1 MLFFS
6 KYHKNL
12 LLINIFIFLIGCQLQ
27 EASKVHG
34 ILYLE
39 NRIKQLKVNK
49 DNTNDVIQL
58 IGQPHTKSID
68 NDNTWIYVERILTRG
83 SYHKLG
89 KDVLKINNVA
99 VLKFDKFGV
108 LESKNL
114 YDKENIK
121 KINFNSRKTDNKITE
136 KSFVEKFLS
145 SVKSKMYGNK

>member
-1 MLFFS
+1 MLLFS

-12 LLINIFIFLIGCQLQ
+12 ILITVFLLIAGCQLQ
-27 EASKVHG
+27 EPSKIHG

-49 DNTNDVIQL
+49 HNTNDVINK
-58 IGQPHTKSID
+58 IGNPHTKSID
-68 NDNTWIYVERILTRG
+68 NENTWIYVERILTRG

-89 KDVLKINNVA
+89 KEILKTNNVA

-108 LESKNL
+108 LKSKDL
-114 YDKENIK
+114 YDKD
-121 KINFNSRKTDNKITE
+121 KINKMKFNENKTQNKLTK

-145 SVKSKMYGNK
+145 SVKAKMYGNK

>member
-1 MLFFS
+1 MLFFF

-27 EASKVHG
+27 EPTKIHG

-68 NDNTWIYVERILTRG
+68 NDKIWIYIERILTKG

-89 KDVLKINNVA
+89 KDVLKTNNVA

-108 LESKNL
+108 LKSKTL
-114 YDKENIK
+114 YDKN
-121 KINFNSRKTDNKITE
+121 KINKIKFKNNKTANDITK

-145 SVKSKMYGNK
+145 SVKTKMYGN

>member
-1 MLFFS
+1 MLFFF

-27 EASKVHG
+27 EPTKIHG

-49 DNTNDVIQL
+49 DNTNDVIKL
-58 IGQPHTKSID
+58 IGQPHIKSID
-68 NDNTWIYVERILTRG
+68 TDKTWIYIERILTKG

-89 KDVLKINNVA
+89 KDVLKTNNVA

-108 LESKNL
+108 LKSKTL
-114 YDKENIK
+114 YDKN
-121 KINFNSRKTDNKITE
+121 KINKIKFKNNKTENEITK

-145 SVKSKMYGNK
+145 SVKTKMYGN

>member
-1 MLFFS
+1 MLFFF

-27 EASKVHG
+27 EPTKIHG

-49 DNTNDVIQL
+49 VNTNDVIQL

-68 NDNTWIYVERILTRG
+68 NDKTWIYVERILTRG
-83 SYHKLG
+83 SFHKLG
-89 KDVLKINNVA
+89 QNVLKTNNVA
-99 VLKFDKFGV
+99 VLEFDKFGI
-108 LESKNL
+108 LKNKTL
-114 YDKENIK
+114 YDREKIN
-121 KINFNSRKTDNKITE
+121 KINFNTNKTENEITK

>member
-6 KYHKNL
+6 KYHKKL
-12 LLINIFIFLIGCQLQ
+12 LLIKLFIILAGCQLQ
-27 EASKVHG
+27 EPTKIHG

-49 DNTNDVIQL
+49 DNTNDVIKL

-68 NDNTWIYVERILTRG
+68 TDKTWIYIERILTKG

-89 KDVLKINNVA
+89 KDVLKTNNVA

-108 LESKNL
+108 LKSKTL
-114 YDKENIK
+114 YDKN
-121 KINFNSRKTDNKITE
+121 KINKIKSKNNKTENEITK

-145 SVKSKMYGNK
+145 SVKTKMYGN

>member
-6 KYHKNL
+6 KYHKILIL
-12 LLINIFIFLIGCQLQ
+12 LNIFILLIGCQLQ
-27 EASKVHG
+27 DSSKIHG

-49 DNTNDVIQL
+49 DNTNDVINK
-58 IGQPHTKSID
+58 IGHPHTKSID
-68 NDNTWIYVERILTRG
+68 NENTWIYIERILTRG

-89 KDVLKINNVA
+89 KEILKTNNVA

-108 LESKNL
+108 LKSKDL
-114 YDKENIK
+114 YDKE
-121 KINFNSRKTDNKITE
+121 KINKMKFNENKTENNLTK

-145 SVKSKMYGNK
+145 SVKAKMYGNR

>member
-1 MLFFS
+1 MLFFF

-27 EASKVHG
+27 EPTKIHG

-49 DNTNDVIQL
+49 DNTNDVIKL

-68 NDNTWIYVERILTRG
+68 NDKTWIYIERILTKG

-89 KDVLKINNVA
+89 KDVLKTNNVA

-108 LESKNL
+108 LKSKTL
-114 YDKENIK
+114 YDKN
-121 KINFNSRKTDNKITE
+121 KINKIKFKTIKLKT
-136 KSFVEKFLS
+136 K
-145 SVKSKMYGNK
+145 

>member
-1 MLFFS
+1 MLFFF

-27 EASKVHG
+27 EPTKIHG

-68 NDNTWIYVERILTRG
+68 TDKTWIYIERILTKG

-89 KDVLKINNVA
+89 KDVLKTNNVA

-108 LESKNL
+108 LKSKTL
-114 YDKENIK
+114 YDKN
-121 KINFNSRKTDNKITE
+121 KINKIKFKNNKTENEITK

-145 SVKSKMYGNK
+145 SVKTKMYGN

>member
-6 KYHKNL
+6 KYHKKL
-12 LLINIFIFLIGCQLQ
+12 LLIKLFIILAGCQLQ
-27 EASKVHG
+27 EPTKIHG

-89 KDVLKINNVA
+89 KDVLKTNNVA

-121 KINFNSRKTDNKITE
+121 KINFNSRKTDNKRTQ

>member
-12 LLINIFIFLIGCQLQ
+12 LLIKLFIILTGCQLQ
-27 EASKVHG
+27 EPSKIHG

-39 NRIKQLKVNK
+39 NRLKQLKVNK

-68 NDNTWIYVERILTRG
+68 DDKTWIYIERILTRG

-89 KDVLKINNVA
+89 KNVLKTNNVA
-99 VLKFDKFGV
+99 VLKFDKFGI
-108 LESKNL
+108 LKNKTL
-114 YDKENIK
+114 YDREQIN
-121 KINFNSRKTDNKITE
+121 KINFNTNKTENEITK

>member
-1 MLFFS
+1 MLFLF
-6 KYHKNL
+6 KYHKKL
-12 LLINIFIFLIGCQLQ
+12 LLIKLFIILVGCQLQ
-27 EASKVHG
+27 EPSKIHG

-89 KDVLKINNVA
+89 KDVLKTNNVA

-121 KINFNSRKTDNKITE
+121 KINFNSRKTDNKRTQ

>member
-12 LLINIFIFLIGCQLQ
+12 LLINIFIFLIGCKLQ

-68 NDNTWIYVERILTRG
+68 TDKTWIYIERILTKG

-89 KDVLKINNVA
+89 KDVLKTNNVA

-108 LESKNL
+108 LKSKTL
-114 YDKENIK
+114 YDKN
-121 KINFNSRKTDNKITE
+121 KINKIKFKNNKTENEITK

-145 SVKSKMYGNK
+145 SVKTKMYGN

>member
-1 MLFFS
+1 MLLFS

-12 LLINIFIFLIGCQLQ
+12 ILITVFLLIAGCQLQ
-27 EASKVHG
+27 EPSKIHG

-39 NRIKQLKVNK
+39 NRIKQLKVNTH
-49 DNTNDVIQL
+49 NTNDVISK
-58 IGQPHTKSID
+58 IGHPHTKSID

-89 KDVLKINNVA
+89 KEILKTNNVA

-108 LESKNL
+108 LKSKEL
-114 YDKENIK
+114 YDKD
-121 KINFNSRKTDNKITE
+121 KINKMKFNENKTQNKLTK

-145 SVKSKMYGNK
+145 SVKAKMYGNR

>member
-27 EASKVHG
+27 EPSKVHG

-89 KDVLKINNVA
+89 KDVLKTNNVA

-121 KINFNSRKTDNKITE
+121 KINFNSRKTDNKTTQ

>member
-6 KYHKNL
+6 KYHKILIL
-12 LLINIFIFLIGCQLQ
+12 LNIFILLIGCQLQ
-27 EASKVHG
+27 DSSKIHG

-49 DNTNDVIQL
+49 DNTNDVINK
-58 IGQPHTKSID
+58 IGHPHTKSID
-68 NDNTWIYVERILTRG
+68 NENTWIYIERILTRG

-89 KDVLKINNVA
+89 KEILKTNNVA

-108 LESKNL
+108 LKSKDL
-114 YDKENIK
+114 YDKE
-121 KINFNSRKTDNKITE
+121 KINKMKFNENKTQNKLTK

-145 SVKSKMYGNK
+145 SVKAKMYGNR

>member
-1 MLFFS
+1 MLFFF

-27 EASKVHG
+27 EPTKIHG

-49 DNTNDVIQL
+49 DNTNDVIKL

-68 NDNTWIYVERILTRG
+68 TDKTWIYIERILTKG

-89 KDVLKINNVA
+89 KDVLKTNNVA

-108 LESKNL
+108 LKSKTL
-114 YDKENIK
+114 YDKN
-121 KINFNSRKTDNKITE
+121 KINKIKFKNNKTENEITK

-145 SVKSKMYGNK
+145 SVKTKMYGN

>member
-1 MLFFS
+1 MLFFF

-27 EASKVHG
+27 EPTKIHG

-68 NDNTWIYVERILTRG
+68 TDKTWIYIERILTKG

-89 KDVLKINNVA
+89 KDVLKTNNVA

-108 LESKNL
+108 LKSKTL
-114 YDKENIK
+114 YDKN
-121 KINFNSRKTDNKITE
+121 KINKIKFKNNKTANDITK

-145 SVKSKMYGNK
+145 SVKTKMYGN

>member
-1 MLFFS
+1 MLFFF

-27 EASKVHG
+27 EPTKIHG

-49 DNTNDVIQL
+49 VNTNDVIQL

-68 NDNTWIYVERILTRG
+68 TDKTWIYIERILTKG

-89 KDVLKINNVA
+89 KDVLKTNNVA

-108 LESKNL
+108 LKSKTL
-114 YDKENIK
+114 YDKN
-121 KINFNSRKTDNKITE
+121 KINKIKFKNNKTENEITK

-145 SVKSKMYGNK
+145 SVKTKMYGN

>member
-1 MLFFS
+1 MLFFF

-27 EASKVHG
+27 EPTKIHG

-58 IGQPHTKSID
+58 IGQPHSKSID
-68 NDNTWIYVERILTRG
+68 SDKTWIYIERILTRG
-83 SYHKLG
+83 SFHKLG
-89 KDVLKINNVA
+89 KNVLKTNNVA
-99 VLKFDKFGV
+99 VLKFDKFGI
-108 LESKNL
+108 LKSKTL
-114 YDKENIK
+114 YDRE
-121 KINFNSRKTDNKITE
+121 KINKIKFNTNKTENEITK

>member
-1 MLFFS
+1 MLLF

-12 LLINIFIFLIGCQLQ
+12 LLIKFFIILVGCQLQ
-27 EASKVHG
+27 EPAKIHG

-39 NRIKQLKVNK
+39 NRIKQLKVNE

-68 NDNTWIYVERILTRG
+68 SDNTWIYIERILIRG

-89 KDVLKINNVA
+89 KDVLKTNNVA
-99 VLKFDKFGV
+99 VLKFDKFGI
-108 LESKNL
+108 LKSKTL
-114 YDKENIK
+114 YDRE
-121 KINFNSRKTDNKITE
+121 KINKIKFSSNKTENEITK

-145 SVKSKMYGNK
+145 SVKAKMYGNK

>member
-1 MLFFS
+1 MLFFF

-27 EASKVHG
+27 EPTKIHG

-49 DNTNDVIQL
+49 VNTNDVIQL

-68 NDNTWIYVERILTRG
+68 TDKTWIYIERILTKG

-89 KDVLKINNVA
+89 KDVLKTNNVA

-108 LESKNL
+108 LKSKTL
-114 YDKENIK
+114 YDKN
-121 KINFNSRKTDNKITE
+121 KINKIKFKNNKTANDITK

-145 SVKSKMYGNK
+145 SVKTKMYGN

>member
-6 KYHKNL
+6 KYHKILIL
-12 LLINIFIFLIGCQLQ
+12 LNIFILLIGCQLQ
-27 EASKVHG
+27 EPSKIHG

-49 DNTNDVIQL
+49 HNTNDVINK
-58 IGQPHTKSID
+58 IGHPHTKSID
-68 NDNTWIYVERILTRG
+68 NENTWIYVERILTRG

-89 KDVLKINNVA
+89 KEILKKNNVA

-108 LESKNL
+108 LKSKDL
-114 YDKENIK
+114 YDKE
-121 KINFNSRKTDNKITE
+121 KINKMKFNENKTQNKLTK

-145 SVKSKMYGNK
+145 SVKAKMYGNR

>member
-1 MLFFS
+1 LFFF

-27 EASKVHG
+27 EPTKIHG

-68 NDNTWIYVERILTRG
+68 TDKTWIYIERILTKG

-89 KDVLKINNVA
+89 KDVLKTNNVA

-108 LESKNL
+108 LKSKTL
-114 YDKENIK
+114 YDKN
-121 KINFNSRKTDNKITE
+121 KINKIKFKNNKTENEITK

-145 SVKSKMYGNK
+145 SVKTKMYGN

>member
-12 LLINIFIFLIGCQLQ
+12 ILINFFILIAGCQLQ
-27 EASKVHG
+27 EPSKIHG

-68 NDNTWIYVERILTRG
+68 SDKTWIYVERILTRG

-89 KDVLKINNVA
+89 KEVLRTNNVA

-108 LESKNL
+108 LKSKTL
-114 YDKENIK
+114 YDKE
-121 KINFNSRKTDNKITE
+121 KINKIKFNPNRTNNKITQ

-145 SVKSKMYGNK
+145 SVKAKMYGKK

>member
-12 LLINIFIFLIGCQLQ
+12 LLINIFIFFVGCQLQ
-27 EASKVHG
+27 EPSKIHG

-68 NDNTWIYVERILTRG
+68 NDKTWIYVERILSRG

-89 KDVLKINNVA
+89 KDVLKTNNVA
-99 VLKFDKFGV
+99 VLKFDKFGI
-108 LESKNL
+108 LKSKTL
-114 YDKENIK
+114 YDKEKIN
-121 KINFNSRKTDNKITE
+121 KINFNTRKTNNKITQ
-136 KSFVEKFLS
+136 KSFVEKFLTS
-145 SVKSKMYGNK
+145 IKSKMYGNK

>member
-12 LLINIFIFLIGCQLQ
+12 LLINIFIFFVGCQLQ
-27 EASKVHG
+27 EPSKIHG

-39 NRIKQLKVNK
+39 NRIKQLKVNEN
-49 DNTNDVIQL
+49 NTNDVIKL
-58 IGQPHTKSID
+58 IGQPHTKSIENSD
-68 NDNTWIYVERILTRG
+68 TWIYVERILTRG

-89 KDVLKINNVA
+89 KEVLKTNNVA

-108 LESKNL
+108 LKSKKL
-114 YDKENIK
+114 YDKEKIN
-121 KINFNSRKTDNKITE
+121 KINFNSSKTENTLNK